1 MLRRWCWWGREAHR
15 AGGGQSAWLGEASH
29 KLTGQP
35 GLVLGAH
42 AHRQGEA
49 HVGKAGY
56 CS

>member
-35 GLVLGAH
+35 GLALGAH
-42 AHRQGEA
+42 THRQGEA